1 MRINLEEEAIMNQV
15 ELTVDGSAIGNPG
28 PGGWCCILRCGDAER
43 VLTGSHAD
51 TTNNR
56 MELTAAIQGL
66 RALTK
71 KSIVKVMTDSQY
83 VVSGMTQWVAGW
95 KANGWIA
102 ASRRPVLNRDLWE
115 ELVDLAGQHEVQWV
129 WIQGHNPHNKD
140 QDRADRLAVAAARQ
154 RATGVHN

>member
-1 MRINLEEEAIMNQV
+1 MRINFEEEVIMNQV
-15 ELTVDGSAIGNPG
+15 ELTVDGSAISNPG

-66 RALTK
+66 RALSK

-83 VVSGMTQWVAGW
+83 VVRGMTQWAAGW

-102 ASRRPVLNRDLWE
+102 TMQRRVLNQELLED
-115 ELVDLAGQHEVQWV
+115 LVDLDEKHEVQRV
-129 WIQGHNPHNKD
+129 LIQGHNPHHKD
-140 QDRADRLAVAAARQ
+140 RGCAD
-154 RATGVHN
+154 

>member
-1 MRINLEEEAIMNQV
+1 MRINLEEEIVMNPV

-43 VLTGSHAD
+43 VLIGSHPD

-66 RALTK
+66 RTLTN

-83 VVSGMTQWVAGW
+83 VVRGMTQWVAGW
-95 KANGWIA
+95 KANGWTA
-102 ASRRPVLNRDLWE
+102 ASRRLY
-115 ELVDLAGQHEVQWV
+115 
-129 WIQGHNPHNKD
+129 
-140 QDRADRLAVAAARQ
+140 
-154 RATGVHN
+154 

>member
-1 MRINLEEEAIMNQV
+1 MEQVIAWASNGTFKYSEIGRMTETLEAALCVRRKQPMRINLEEEAIMNQV

-66 RALTK
+66 RTLTK
-71 KSIVKVMTDSQY
+71 NSLVTVMTDSQY
-83 VVSGMTQWVAGW
+83 VVRGMTQSAAGW
-95 KANGWIA
+95 KTNGSIA
-102 ASRRPVLNRDLWE
+102 
-115 ELVDLAGQHEVQWV
+115 
-129 WIQGHNPHNKD
+129 
-140 QDRADRLAVAAARQ
+140 
-154 RATGVHN
+154 

>member
-1 MRINLEEEAIMNQV
+1 MRINLEEEVIMNQV

-66 RALTK
+66 RALSK

-83 VVSGMTQWVAGW
+83 VVSCMPHWVAGW
-95 KANGWIA
+95 KANGWMS
-102 ASRRPVLNRDLWE
+102 ASRRPGWNRDLWE
-115 ELVDLAGQHEVQWV
+115 ERGDLAGQHE
-129 WIQGHNPHNKD
+129 
-140 QDRADRLAVAAARQ
+140 
-154 RATGVHN
+154 